1 LFTEIYGEDAVNN
14 WLTFDDTLLKDL
26 LNVDNI
32 EDLRN
37 LLTEAYEAAIVAGKE
52 AREQLATD
60 VGTVGD
66 AAGVSVED
74 FGDHVHGLV
83 QHLDEESL
91 AAIQSVDD
99 LATAMNTTFTQA
111 MQQALQWEK
120 DYADQMANVIAQNEA
135 FVTSID
141 EMIEA
146 LSGMNGI
153 EFYTRVNGITGS
165 AG

>member
-1 LFTEIYGEDAVNN
+1 
-14 WLTFDDTLLKDL
+14 
-26 LNVDNI
+26 
-32 EDLRN
+32 
-37 LLTEAYEAAIVAGKE
+37 
-52 AREQLATD
+52 
-60 VGTVGD
+60 VGD

-99 LATAMNTTFTQA
+99 LATAMNTTFTQV

-120 DYADQMANVIAQNEA
+120 DYADQMASVIAQNEA

-141 EMIEA
+141 EMLEA
-146 LSGMNGI
+146 LNEMDGI
-153 EFYTRVNGITGS
+153 EFYTRINGIAGAAGQKQMDLDEIASGASGMYTGAWGS
-165 AG
+165 YGKLAVLHEKEQVFNKDDTARILDAA